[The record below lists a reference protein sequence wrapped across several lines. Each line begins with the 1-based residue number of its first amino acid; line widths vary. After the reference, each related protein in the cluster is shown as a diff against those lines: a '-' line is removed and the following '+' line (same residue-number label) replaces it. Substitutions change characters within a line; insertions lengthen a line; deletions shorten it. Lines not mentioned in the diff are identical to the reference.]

1 MFLEAYPEKVKA
13 PERPQG
19 SVLRRLDFNYMN
31 GHGTFY
37 RFDEEHFPEHLLKAE
52 TGDHVSVVLYNLHTD
67 QLDEVVFKL
76 EERYYT
82 GEKCIY
88 LRGPIDDIKD
98 YYVIKFEYY
107 TERPMDTYILV
118 YRSAPPDYSCFS
130 RL

>member
-1 MFLEAYPEKVKA
+1 MIQKAADGHACASFQIIPLEQGIGDQMFLEAYPEKVKA

-19 SVLRRLDFNYMN
+19 SVLRRLNFNYMN

-76 EERYYT
+76 EERYDA

-88 LRGPIDDIKD
+88 LRGPIDDIK
-98 YYVIKFEYY
+98 
-107 TERPMDTYILV
+107 
-118 YRSAPPDYSCFS
+118 
-130 RL
+130 RLLCN